1 MATVS
6 LKLPE
11 PLHRKLAG
19 TARRT
24 GRSKSALLREALELY
39 LEGRARTTRGSLYD
53 LMRHVLG
60 KFEGRPDLS
69 SNKRLL
75 EGFGK

>member
-1 MATVS
+1 MTTVS

-19 TARRT
+19 TARRM
-24 GRSKSALLREALELY
+24 GRSKSALIREALELY
-39 LEGRARTTRGSLYD
+39 LDGRARPARGSLYD
-53 LMRHVLG
+53 LMRHVVG

-75 EGFGK
+75 RGFGK